1 MMRIGALVT
10 ACALALAIQAAPV
23 LAELS
28 GDTPVLVP
36 KPAAEQAAPAVE
48 AAPPAPEL
56 VGAAPLVQD
65 IVAPKIEPLAPAKK
79 VASGNKKEKALSK
92 EEKAKLAA
100 AKAEEERKKREAALD
115 APKAP
120 EIPFLF
126 GMFDAKKPEPVA
138 LTEEQS
144 TFDGKALETLKKQP
158 PKIETRFQKLK
169 VAFGGYQPGT
179 IVIDTK
185 KRYLYFVE
193 SPVLAT
199 RYGVAVGKE
208 GLLFTGKVEIGSKQA
223 WPRWIPTKEMIER
236 DPKHYA
242 QYADGMDGGPENPLG
257 ARAIYL
263 YLGKNDTKLRI
274 HGTNQPNSIGSAA
287 SNGCFRMLNEHV
299 IDLYDRVKI
308 GAPVVVL

>member
-1 MMRIGALVT
+1 MKRIGGHIAAFALM
-10 ACALALAIQAAPV
+10 LAIGAGSAFG
-23 LAELS
+23 ELS
-28 GDTPVLVP
+28 GDAPEPVIK
-36 KPAAEQAAPAVE
+36 KPVEEAAAPVVE
-48 AAPPAPEL
+48 AAPPAAEL

-65 IVAPKIEPLAPAKK
+65 VVAPKIEPLVKARKTVAAGNIKK
-79 VASGNKKEKALSK
+79 LSP
-92 EEKAKLAA
+92 EEKKKLAA
-100 AKAEEERKKREAALD
+100 LKAEEEHKKAEAALD

-126 GMFDAKKPEPVA
+126 GLFDAKKPEPVV
-138 LTEEQS
+138 LSEEQS

-169 VAFGGYQPGT
+169 VAFSGYHPGT
-179 IVIDTK
+179 IVIDTR

-208 GLLFTGKVEIGSKQA
+208 GLLFTGKVEVGAKQP

-242 QYADGMDGGPENPLG
+242 QYAEGMDGGPDNPLG

-263 YLGKNDTKLRI
+263 YLGKQDTKLRI